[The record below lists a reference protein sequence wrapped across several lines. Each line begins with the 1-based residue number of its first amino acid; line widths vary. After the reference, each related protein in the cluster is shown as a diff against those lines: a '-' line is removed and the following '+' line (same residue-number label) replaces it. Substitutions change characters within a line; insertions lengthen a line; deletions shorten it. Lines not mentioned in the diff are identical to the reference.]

1 VIWNFDMD
9 AAPRG
14 TTRMVT
20 RIIGKTEVERQD
32 HVSALIIAA
41 GNDQVVTVSKWLPE
55 QGRWN
60 MFSKDTPPL
69 AWQPWPAHFDV
80 TT

>member
-1 VIWNFDMD
+1 MD

-20 RIIGKTEVERQD
+20 RIIGKTEVERQE
-32 HVSALIIAA
+32 HVPALIIAA

-69 AWQPWPAHFDV
+69 AWQPWPAHFDA